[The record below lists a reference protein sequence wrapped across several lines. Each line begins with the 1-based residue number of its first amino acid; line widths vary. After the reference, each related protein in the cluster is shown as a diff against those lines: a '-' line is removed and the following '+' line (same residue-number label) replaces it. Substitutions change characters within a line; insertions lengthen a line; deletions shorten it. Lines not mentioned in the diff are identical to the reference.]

1 MSKKGASE
9 QGRCAYLGATAA
21 SKQKKPI
28 RYLLGSERAW
38 KEKKNW
44 QGVIIKLA
52 LWGEKRCKTVTETGH
67 NQNGFIIK
75 LKKGKTPNFIYVSNS
90 IAS

>member
-1 MSKKGASE
+1 MNREDALILGLLQHQSRRNLSGIYLVLKE
-9 QGRCAYLGATAA
+9 HGR
-21 SKQKKPI
+21 
-28 RYLLGSERAW
+28 R
-38 KEKKNW
+38 KKNW

-52 LWGEKRCKTVTETGH
+52 LWGKKRCKTVTETGH